1 MKPQQLK
8 DKLYVS
14 VKRGDTTEVRV
25 GIRLEAILTL
35 DSDKD
40 EDIAA
45 ATEQGKNDIV
55 EGVYGGMKEELRGLL
70 NDLIGFS
77 QPAVNGEQEYY
88 SARQGLI
95 ELMKTP

>member
-1 MKPQQLK
+1 MTPQQFK

-14 VKRGDTTEVRV
+14 IKRGDTTEVRV

-35 DSDKD
+35 DSN
-40 EDIAA
+40 EERDIKAA
-45 ATEQGKNDIV
+45 EEQGRNDIV
-55 EGVYGGMKEELRGLL
+55 NGVYGGLKEELRGLL

-77 QPAVNGEQEYY
+77 EPAVNGEQEYY

-95 ELMKTP
+95 ELMKI